1 MHCLEIDN
9 LNGFSISEATV
20 GHKFSTTTKSTVFT
34 VKECKNETIFGMNMN
49 ERNKLL

>member
-20 GHKFSTTTKSTVFT
+20 GHKFSTTTKSTVFA